1 MSSRVVRWIG
11 FRVLLVCMVAVTT
24 GVAVADG
31 PLNDDG
37 QLIDFGRDIAPI
49 FVGRCLECHGNDD
62 AKNGFRID
70 DPESVADYIEGGDH
84 ESSSLY
90 VDYLVTEDEDLLM
103 PPASHG
109 GPLSASELALVRVWI
124 DEGADWPSDAEV
136 ASLTESVREI
146 VAEPPSGLVERV
158 WSAQGYL
165 HPATVHFPIAL
176 FLLGAGFVVAGWRWP
191 AVGTQIPLAC
201 LLLGTASAIAASAM
215 GWAFAVE
222 QGYGGWDRFNA
233 SMMDREVFW
242 HRWSAVIVTLIALV
256 SSALAIRGL
265 RKPSQDR
272 SANWKIGLLIC
283 GLLVGLVGHQGG
295 EMTYGEDFY
304 PRAWRTLTGQP
315 SPDADAAATVVDAK
329 NEVQSLP

>member
-1 MSSRVVRWIG
+1 M
-11 FRVLLVCMVAVTT
+11 T
-24 GVAVADG
+24 AVAALASG
-31 PLNDDG
+31 PLSDDG
-37 QLIDFGRDIAPI
+37 DLIDFNRDVAPI
-49 FVGRCLECHGNDD
+49 FVGRCLQCHGVDD

-70 DPESVADYIEGGDH
+70 DAASVSDYIESGDH

-109 GPLSASELALVRVWI
+109 GPLSASELALIRVWI
-124 DEGADWPSDAEV
+124 DEGAKWPDDAVV
-136 ASLTESVREI
+136 ASLTDSVERI
-146 VAEPPSGLVERV
+146 VAEPPSGLAQRV

-191 AVGTQIPLAC
+191 VVGTQIPLAC

-222 QGYGGWDRFNA
+222 QGYGGWARFDEA
-233 SMMDREVFW
+233 MLDREVFW
-242 HRWSAVIVTLIALV
+242 HRWSAVIVTLIAVV
-256 SSALAIRGL
+256 SSVLAIRSL
-265 RKPSQDR
+265 RSPLEGRRAD
-272 SANWKIGLLIC
+272 WKIGLLLC

-304 PRAWRTLTGQP
+304 PKAWRTLTGQP
-315 SPDADAAATVVDAK
+315 SPDADAPSTVVDARI
-329 NEVQSLP
+329 EAESDLSR